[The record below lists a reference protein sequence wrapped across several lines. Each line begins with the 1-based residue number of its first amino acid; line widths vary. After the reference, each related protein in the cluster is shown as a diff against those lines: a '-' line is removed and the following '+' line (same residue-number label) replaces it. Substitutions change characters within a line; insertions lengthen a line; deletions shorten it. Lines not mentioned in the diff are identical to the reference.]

1 VPFAG
6 LSAASCSQLAC
17 MLKLTVATEDFRDD
31 SGNPRNCF
39 ELYGGIVDVTSSY
52 DVYIAAFHWAAM
64 TVTTIGYGDLC
75 ALCGSSKCCVRA
87 CRQLTWRSPFYRNG
101 SARDASGAHH
111 RHSRHVHRRRRIRVS
126 RVQERRVVVVGCM

>member
-1 VPFAG
+1 
-6 LSAASCSQLAC
+6 

-87 CRQLTWRSPFYRNG
+87 CRQLTWRAPHF
-101 SARDASGAHH
+101 SATAAPVTPAEHITVILGMFIGA
-111 RHSRHVHRRRRIRVS
+111 
-126 RVQERRVVVVGCM
+126 GAFA